1 MRLHQ
6 PTAGS
11 IPKVCA
17 AAPGPPPLCEM
28 RFDCKVRPYMAAS
41 TPANSWRHR
50 PFLFDH
56 QRLLFSLSSYL
67 ACVITLGIAFES
79 SMPRPWWALLTVYV
93 TAQPLSGA
101 LRPKVSY
108 RLIGI
113 VLGAA
118 VAVLLVPNLQNS
130 PEILVLALAAWT
142 GFSIYLAIH
151 DRTPR
156 AFLFQMSAFSAA
168 IIGFPYLDDPG
179 SIFTVAVS
187 RVEEMTV
194 AIISVTLVHA
204 LLQPWSV
211 KPVICAR
218 AKTFLSDAISW
229 SEAVL
234 DSQNKN
240 LAYGQR
246 QRLAADV
253 TELGIIATHV
263 PFDTAGGVKAKALV
277 YALQG
282 RLAALIP
289 LASAT
294 AQRLGLLGGRDGV
307 APDIQNLIDD
317 VRAWLRG
324 SDDETIDNE
333 ASNGLDLIRRAREL
347 SLAYGRASDWPS
359 LLSASLTE
367 RMAEF
372 LEAVRDARRL
382 VGALNDA
389 PGNYDD
395 IRLNE
400 NSPPIARDHALA
412 VLAGL
417 ATAAA
422 IILYCLVWIF
432 LAWPTGSATAA
443 FAALITCS
451 FAAQEDPAP
460 IIGRYLGATIIT
472 FPIAAIGMFVLLPTV
487 DGYLMLSVA
496 LAPVLIGIGY
506 IQADPERSSIA
517 LPMFSS
523 LIVGLGFVSSF
534 QPDFE
539 AFTNTAIA
547 QVMGIVITIAV
558 ARLFRSVGVEWSARR
573 LIRTQWRELED
584 LAMMRG
590 EPDFEGWTARSLD
603 RIGQISARLA
613 MTSKSNSLHAA
624 DGLADIRVGR
634 NILHLR
640 RAAQVAQGTASD
652 ALNRLLSEV
661 GNLFRLR
668 QRKGTALPPNP
679 AILAALDDA
688 VAAIQTIGH
697 DARRHQALLATVG
710 MRCNLFP
717 NERHV

>member
-1 MRLHQ
+1 MH
-6 PTAGS
+6 AS
-11 IPKVCA
+11 I
-17 AAPGPPPLCEM
+17 
-28 RFDCKVRPYMAAS
+28 
-41 TPANSWRHR
+41 PANSWRHR
-50 PFLFDH
+50 PFLFNN

-67 ACVITLGIAFES
+67 ACVATLGIAFEA

-108 RLIGI
+108 RLVGI
-113 VLGAA
+113 VLGAT
-118 VAVLLVPNLQNS
+118 VAVLLVPNLQNA
-130 PEILVLALAAWT
+130 PEILVPALAAWT

-179 SIFTVAVS
+179 NIFIIAVD

-194 AIISVTLVHA
+194 AIVCVTIVHS
-204 LLQPWSV
+204 LLQPWSI
-211 KPVICAR
+211 KPVISVR
-218 AKTFLSDAISW
+218 AKTFLADAISW
-229 SEAVL
+229 SDGAFDL
-234 DSQNKN
+234 RHNT
-240 LAYGQR
+240 LAYGKR

-253 TELGIIATHV
+253 TELGIIAIHL
-263 PFDTAGGVKAKALV
+263 PFDTSGGVRTKALV
-277 YALQG
+277 YALQR

-294 AQRLGLLGGRDGV
+294 AQRLQLLGGREQV
-307 APDIQNLIDD
+307 TPDIKDLIDR
-317 VRAWLRG
+317 VREWLKN
-324 SDDETIDNE
+324 SDNESIDDE
-333 ASNGLDLIRRAREL
+333 AAYGLELIGRARDL
-347 SLAYGRASDWPS
+347 SLAYGRRSDWTS

-389 PGNYDD
+389 PGNYSD
-395 IRLNE
+395 ISLNE

-412 VLAGL
+412 ILAGL

-460 IIGRYLGATIIT
+460 IIGRYLGATLMT

-523 LIVGLGFVSSF
+523 LIVGLGFVASF

-539 AFTNTAIA
+539 SFVNTAVA

-558 ARLFRSVGVEWSARR
+558 ARLFRSVGVDWSARR
-573 LIRTQWRELED
+573 LIRLQWRELED
-584 LAMMRG
+584 LATSRG
-590 EPDFEGWTARSLD
+590 EPDFAGWTALSLD

-613 MTSKSNSLHAA
+613 LTSQSNALHAA

-640 RAAQVAQGTASD
+640 RAAEIAHGAALD

-661 GNLFRLR
+661 GNLFRMR
-668 QRKGTALPPNP
+668 QHVGTELPPTP
-679 AILAALDDA
+679 EILSALDDA
-688 VAAIQTIGH
+688 VAAIQTIEH

-717 NERHV
+717 NERHLEVSTA

>member
-1 MRLHQ
+1 M
-6 PTAGS
+6 P
-11 IPKVCA
+11 
-17 AAPGPPPLCEM
+17 
-28 RFDCKVRPYMAAS
+28 AS

-50 PFLFDH
+50 PFLFDN

-67 ACVITLGIAFES
+67 ACVITLGVAFEA

-93 TAQPLSGA
+93 TAQPMSGA

-130 PEILVLALAAWT
+130 PEILVPALAAWT

-179 SIFTVAVS
+179 SIFIVAVS

-194 AIISVTLVHA
+194 AIISVTLVHS

-211 KPVICAR
+211 KPVISAR
-218 AKTFLSDAISW
+218 AKTFLADAIAW
-229 SEAVL
+229 SEGTL
-234 DSQNKN
+234 DSHNKN

-253 TELGIIATHV
+253 TELGIIAIHL
-263 PFDTAGGVKAKALV
+263 PFDTTGGVKTKALV
-277 YALQG
+277 YALQR

-294 AQRLGLLGGRDGV
+294 AQRLELLGGRDRI
-307 APDIQNLIDD
+307 APDIQNLIDEI
-317 VRAWLRG
+317 RTWLRG
-324 SDDETIDNE
+324 SEDETIDNE
-333 ASNGLDLIRRAREL
+333 ASNGLEVIERARKL
-347 SLAYGRASDWPS
+347 SLAYGRATDWTS

-400 NSPPIARDHALA
+400 NSPPIARDHTLA

-422 IILYCLVWIF
+422 IILYCLVWIY
-432 LAWPTGSATAA
+432 LAWPSGAATAA
-443 FAALITCS
+443 FAAIITCS

-460 IIGRYLGATIIT
+460 IIRRYLGATILT
-472 FPIAAIGMFVLLPTV
+472 FPIAAIGMFVLLPVV
-487 DGYLMLSVA
+487 DGYFMLSIA

-523 LIVGLGFVSSF
+523 LIVGLGFVASF

-539 AFTNTAIA
+539 MFLNTAIA

-558 ARLFRSVGVEWSARR
+558 ARIFRSVGVDWSARH
-573 LIRTQWRELED
+573 LIRAQWRELEV
-584 LAMMRG
+584 LATTRG
-590 EPDFEGWTARSLD
+590 EPDVEGWTALALD

-613 MTSKSNSLHAA
+613 LTNGNSALHSA

-634 NILHLR
+634 NIIHLR
-640 RAAQVAQGTASD
+640 RAAYVAHGTAYA
-652 ALNRLLSEV
+652 ALDRLLSEV

-668 QRKGTALPPNP
+668 QRKGVMLSPTPS
-679 AILAALDDA
+679 ILSALDDA
-688 VAAIQTIGH
+688 LVAIQTIEH
-697 DARRHQALLATVG
+697 DARRHQALLAIIG

-717 NERHV
+717 HERHAEASGP

>member
-1 MRLHQ
+1 MH
-6 PTAGS
+6 
-11 IPKVCA
+11 
-17 AAPGPPPLCEM
+17 
-28 RFDCKVRPYMAAS
+28 AS
-41 TPANSWRHR
+41 SPADSWKNR
-50 PFLFDH
+50 PFLFDN
-56 QRLLFSLSSYL
+56 QRLLFSLSSYF
-67 ACVITLGIAFES
+67 ACVITLGIAFEA
-79 SMPRPWWALLTVYV
+79 SMPRPWWAILTVYV
-93 TAQPLSGA
+93 TAQPMSGA

-113 VLGAA
+113 LLGAA

-168 IIGFPYLDDPG
+168 VISFPYLDDPG
-179 SIFTVAVS
+179 SIFSVAVD

-194 AIISVTLVHA
+194 AIIAVTFVHA
-204 LLQPWSV
+204 LLQPWSI
-211 KPVICAR
+211 KPVICGR
-218 AKTFLSDAISW
+218 AKTFLADAISW
-229 SEAVL
+229 SEAAL
-234 DSQNKN
+234 ESKKHIPFS
-240 LAYGQR
+240 QR

-263 PFDTAGGVKAKALV
+263 PFDTAGGAKEKSLV
-277 YALQG
+277 YALQS

-294 AQRLGLLGGRDGV
+294 AQRLELLGGRDGV

-317 VRAWLRG
+317 VRTWLRG
-324 SDDETIDNE
+324 SDGETIDRQ
-333 ASNGLDLIRRAREL
+333 ASGGLDLIRRAREL
-347 SLAYGRASDWPS
+347 SLTYGRASDWPS

-400 NSPPIARDHALA
+400 NSLPIARDHALA
-412 VLAGL
+412 VLAGV

-422 IILYCLVWIF
+422 VVLYCLIWIY
-432 LAWPTGSATAA
+432 LAWPAGSATAA

-472 FPIAAIGMFVLLPTV
+472 FPIAAIGLFVLLPTI
-487 DGYLMLSVA
+487 DGYMMLSVA

-523 LIVGLGFVSSF
+523 LIVGLGFVASF
-534 QPDFE
+534 QPDFV
-539 AFTNTAIA
+539 AFINTAIA
-547 QVMGIVITIAV
+547 QSMGIIITIAV
-558 ARLFRSVGVEWSARR
+558 TRLFRSVGVEWSARR
-573 LIRTQWRELED
+573 LIRLQWRELQD
-584 LAMMRG
+584 LATARG
-590 EPDFEGWTARSLD
+590 EPEIEHWTARSLD

-613 MTSKSNSLHAA
+613 MTSPANPLHAA
-624 DGLADIRVGR
+624 DGLADIRIGR

-640 RAAQVAQGTASD
+640 RAAQVAHGTASD

-661 GNLFRLR
+661 GNFFRLR
-668 QRKGTALPPNP
+668 QREGIAVPPPP

-697 DARRHQALLATVG
+697 DARRHQALLAAVG

-717 NERHV
+717 HEQYT

>member
-1 MRLHQ
+1 M
-6 PTAGS
+6 P
-11 IPKVCA
+11 
-17 AAPGPPPLCEM
+17 
-28 RFDCKVRPYMAAS
+28 AS
-41 TPANSWRHR
+41 TLANNWHQR
-50 PFLFDH
+50 PFLFDN

-67 ACVITLGIAFES
+67 ACVATLGVAFEA

-93 TAQPLSGA
+93 TAQPMSGA

-113 VLGAA
+113 VLGAT
-118 VAVLLVPNLQNS
+118 VAVLLVPNLQNA
-130 PEILVLALAAWT
+130 PEILVPALAAWT

-168 IIGFPYLDDPG
+168 IIGFPYLDEPG
-179 SIFTVAVS
+179 NIFIIAVD

-194 AIISVTLVHA
+194 AIICVTAVHA
-204 LLQPWSV
+204 LLQPWSI
-211 KPVICAR
+211 KPVISAR
-218 AKTFLSDAISW
+218 AKTFLADAIDW
-229 SEAVL
+229 SDGAL
-234 DSQNKN
+234 QMRHKT
-240 LAYGQR
+240 LAYSQR
-246 QRLAADV
+246 QKLATDV
-253 TELGIIATHV
+253 TELGIIAIHL
-263 PFDTAGGVKAKALV
+263 PFDTTGGVRTKALV
-277 YALQG
+277 YALQR

-294 AQRLGLLGGRDGV
+294 AQRLQLLGGRDQV
-307 APDIQNLIDD
+307 APGIDHLIGD
-317 VRAWLRG
+317 VRAWLATPSG
-324 SDDETIDNE
+324 KSIDEE
-333 ASNGLDLIRRAREL
+333 AAQGLALVVRAREL
-347 SLAYGRASDWPS
+347 SLEHGRNSDWAS

-389 PGNYDD
+389 PGTYND
-395 IRLNE
+395 ISLNE
-400 NSPPIARDHALA
+400 HSSPLARDHALA
-412 VLAGL
+412 ILAGL
-417 ATAAA
+417 ATSAA

-460 IIGRYLGATIIT
+460 IIRRYLGATLMT

-487 DGYLMLSVA
+487 DGYVMLSVA

-523 LIVGLGFVSSF
+523 LIVGLGFVASF

-539 AFTNTAIA
+539 TFVNTAIA

-558 ARLFRSVGVEWSARR
+558 TRLFRSVGVDWGARR
-573 LIRTQWRELED
+573 LIRQQWRELED
-584 LAMMRG
+584 LAIARG
-590 EPDFEGWTARSLD
+590 EPDFESWTALSLD
-603 RIGQISARLA
+603 RIGQISGRMAL
-613 MTSKSNSLHAA
+613 TSQSNALHAA

-640 RAAQVAQGTASD
+640 RAAEIAHGEASD
-652 ALNRLLSEV
+652 ALNRLLTEV
-661 GNLFRLR
+661 GHLFRLR
-668 QRKGTALPPNP
+668 QRAGTALPPTTD
-679 AILAALDDA
+679 ILSALDDA
-688 VAAIQTIGH
+688 VSAIQTIEH

-717 NERHV
+717 HERHPEVSPA